1 MVFGAPTRIVLCL
14 LIGVLVGLIGV
25 ALGAPLIMVL
35 LVAPTAAGL
44 TVIIAKER
52 RWLALHC
59 LAAGAHEATHFVLR
73 AHTHCPLWVTT
84 ASCPLFP
91 SKRTFIS
98 AVCTSAWC
106 QKQTQSLNPSNLG
119 EMPHARSIPCD
130 SLVT

>member
-1 MVFGAPTRIVLCL
+1 MIFGAPTQIVLCL
-14 LIGVLVGLIGV
+14 SIGVLVGLIGV

-35 LVAPTAAGL
+35 LVALTAAGL
-44 TVIIAKER
+44 TVIIATER

-73 AHTHCPLWVTT
+73 AHTHCPLWVMSRYRVTT

-98 AVCTSAWC
+98 TVCTSA
-106 QKQTQSLNPSNLG
+106 
-119 EMPHARSIPCD
+119 
-130 SLVT
+130 